1 MGDKRFDNRSKA
13 TFKKDIAFGTA
24 IERYWWHGFLAQL
37 EKYSVEYAN
46 PRDHGVGNDG
56 EYVETGTN
64 TAGADYIIDIRR
76 GETWH
81 RDMPMEVKW
90 VPTAGKLT
98 LKKNDLKAYANENA
112 AILFIYNSVRDN
124 VDLRKPKDYDLD
136 RHLGRI
142 EAKKPDIKWGVMF
155 PHKVQRVL
163 DTAFFEPI
171 PYMGNKQGIII
182 KQHNYEAWFKTNKW
196 L

>member
-1 MGDKRFDNRSKA
+1 MDKRFDNRSKS
-13 TFKKDIAFGTA
+13 TFKKDISFGTA
-24 IERYWWHGFLAQL
+24 IERYWWHGWLAQL
-37 EKYSVEYAN
+37 EKYNVQYTNA
-46 PRDHGVGNDG
+46 RDHGVGNDG

-64 TAGADYIIDIRR
+64 TSGADYIIDIMR
-76 GETWH
+76 GDQWH
-81 RDMPMEVKW
+81 KNMPTEVKW

-98 LKKNDLKAYANENA
+98 LKQGDLKAYAREKA

-136 RHLGRI
+136 RHISRI
-142 EAKKPDIKWGVMF
+142 EAKKGDIKWGVMF

-163 DTAFFEPI
+163 DTANFEPI
-171 PYMGNKQGIII
+171 PYMGNKMGIII
-182 KQHNYEAWFKTNKW
+182 KQHNFDSWFKTNKW